1 MTKEIR
7 RLSIIVVCM
16 FLALFVST
24 SVIQV
29 VQAQSLSADT
39 RNKRT
44 LYDSYDVR
52 RGPIIAG
59 GEQIARSTSTN
70 DTYRFQRVYDDS
82 DVWSGIT
89 GWFNPA
95 LNSATGIEQ
104 SMTQELS
111 NLANSGFLARLNQ
124 VVTGQEARGSSIE
137 LTLDPEVQRAAYG
150 ALTERG
156 YKGAVIASD
165 PKTGRILALVS
176 TPGFD
181 ANAVASHDGTAANAA
196 ANDYAAA
203 EGDPLRNKAINQLY
217 QPGSTFKLVVA
228 AAALA
233 SGDFTADSTFENTA
247 TYTPEGTTREI
258 VNAPY
263 GTCGGSSAKTV
274 TLADA
279 IKFSCNVPMAQLAIE
294 LGDDAIREQ
303 AEKFGFESSFELPLP
318 TVESTIGADLDTGQT
333 ARLGFGQNQITTTPL
348 QVHMWTSAIAN
359 GGVEMN
365 PLLVDQ
371 VVGDDLS
378 VQKKFEPSEFGT
390 PIDADIAKDVTEMMA
405 SSVAS
410 GAASNARIEGVDV
423 AGKTGTA
430 ENGENDP
437 YTLWFTGFAPAEDPD
452 VAVTVMV
459 ADGGGQ
465 GQSGDGNS
473 IAAPIAKKVMEA
485 VLAQ

>member
-29 VQAQSLSADT
+29 FQENSLSSDS

-59 GEQIARSTSTN
+59 GEQIAGSVST
-70 DTYRFQRVYDDS
+70 DDAYRFQRTYDDS
-82 DVWSGIT
+82 EMWAGIT

-111 NLANSGFLARLNQ
+111 GLANSGFLARLNQ
-124 VVTGQEARGSSIE
+124 IVTGQEARGSSVE
-137 LTLDPEVQRAAYG
+137 LTLDRGVQRAAYD

-156 YKGAVIASD
+156 YKGAVVVTE
-165 PKTGRILALVS
+165 PKTGRLLALVS

-181 ANAVASHDGTAANAA
+181 ANAVSTHDPAA
-196 ANDYAAA
+196 ADAAASAYAAA
-203 EGDPLRNKAINQLY
+203 DGDPLRNKAIDQLY

-233 SGDFTADSTFENTA
+233 SGDFTMDSTFKNSV
-247 TYTPEGTTREI
+247 TYTPKGTTLEI
-258 VNAPY
+258 GNAPY
-263 GTCGGSSAKTV
+263 GTCGGSSSDKV

-279 IKFSCNVPMAQLAIE
+279 IKYSCNVPMAQLAVK
-294 LGDDAIREQ
+294 LGADAIREQ
-303 AEKFGFESSFELPLP
+303 AEKFGFNGTFDLPLR
-318 TVESTIGADLDTGQT
+318 TTASTIGTDLDEPQT
-333 ARLGFGQNQITTTPL
+333 AQLGFGQNKITATPL
-348 QVHMWTSAIAN
+348 QVNMWTSAIAN

-378 VQKKFEPSEFGT
+378 VQKKFEPSQFGT
-390 PIDADIAKDVTEMMA
+390 PIDADVAKDVTEMMV
-405 SSVAS
+405 SSVAG

-430 ENGENDP
+430 QNGENDP
-437 YTLWFTGFAPAEDPD
+437 YTLWFTGFVPADDPD